1 MFELF
6 GAVKKYEEL
15 EETKE
20 VPREGVKDIETSQ
33 SYANTTTW
41 SIVMLPAIVVHISD
55 NTVNPYQS
63 ILNTLSLR

>member
-1 MFELF
+1 MFKLF
-6 GAVKKYEEL
+6 RALKKHEEF

-20 VPREGVKDIETSQ
+20 VPREGVKEIETSQ

-55 NTVNPYQS
+55 NIVNLYQS